1 MNDTSEEGDVLIVNG
16 RTGWRGLEHIR
27 LEHNTTKQALNT
39 ANLSDVSNL
48 KPSQLLPLIRSS
60 LVDSP
65 SHNNPT
71 T

>member
-1 MNDTSEEGDVLIVNG
+1 MLLGQVGEDKSTL
-16 RTGWRGLEHIR
+16 IR

-65 SHNNPT
+65 SHNIT
-71 T
+71 TT